1 MAIAALAA
9 AGENIVAASTLSEE
23 TYLQFKYRLRL
34 LGIIVKFVDVDNI
47 SSVRDAV
54 DEKTRAIYT
63 ESISSIGLNIADL
76 SELADIAHEAGIPL
90 VV

>member
-23 TYLQFKYRLRL
+23 TYLQFKYRLRS
-34 LGIIVKFVDVDNI
+34 LGIVVKFVDVDNF

-54 DEKTRAIYT
+54 TRKQGQYT
-63 ESISSIGLNIADL
+63 LRASVVLGLTSQTFL
-76 SELADIAHEAGIPL
+76 SWRTSPMQQASLW
-90 VV
+90 